1 MTDKHEHQTKGYFM
15 ATSRTITYFLMFIVL
30 VTVSACSKHG
40 STQDKEAPKQPSSGV
55 HNHLTDSSEYRFL
68 VASNTQGSKIY
79 LDPGSVAHPHDGS
92 ITTMGDIIINYD
104 TPRAFNNGTVR
115 STEMM
120 IGVSCSQQQWV
131 IFKEWDMSGSNLTGD
146 TVTTKER
153 PSKVQQ
159 ITPGSALET
168 IKKVLCLPDDKRII
182 ALDTIQQRSGNS
194 AVRVVSIPKRKTRPS
209 RVTGQQQDPRSKA
222 LAAMMQLADIEKES
236 IESTKPQ
243 CESIGEAVQ
252 HNLDSATDIV
262 EQTDKQVQRG
272 ADRNKTNAKY
282 QQAYD
287 IANNGLSMISGADCP

>member
-1 MTDKHEHQTKGYFM
+1 MTDKHEHQTKGHFM
-15 ATSRTITYFLMFIVL
+15 ATSRTFAYFLMFIVL
-30 VTVSACSKHG
+30 TVSACSKHG
-40 STQDKEAPKQPSSGV
+40 STQDKEAPRKPPSVV

-68 VASNTQGSKIY
+68 VASDTQGSKIY
-79 LDPGSVAHPHDGS
+79 LDPGSVVRLHDGS
-92 ITTMGDIIINYD
+92 ITAMGDIIINYD
-104 TPRAFNNGTVR
+104 TPRAFNNVTAR

-146 TVTTKER
+146 VVITKES
-153 PSKVQQ
+153 PSKVQP

-168 IKKVLCLPDDKRII
+168 IKKALCLPDDKRKIS
-182 ALDTIQQRSGNS
+182 LDSIQQRSGYS
-194 AVRVVSIPKRKTRPS
+194 AVRVVSVPKRKTKPS
-209 RVTGQQQDPRSKA
+209 QVTGKQQDPRSKA
-222 LAAMMQLADIEKES
+222 LIAMMQLAEIEKES
-236 IESTKPQ
+236 LESTKPQ

-262 EQTDKQVQRG
+262 EQTDRQVQRG
-272 ADRNKTNAKY
+272 VDRNKTNAKY